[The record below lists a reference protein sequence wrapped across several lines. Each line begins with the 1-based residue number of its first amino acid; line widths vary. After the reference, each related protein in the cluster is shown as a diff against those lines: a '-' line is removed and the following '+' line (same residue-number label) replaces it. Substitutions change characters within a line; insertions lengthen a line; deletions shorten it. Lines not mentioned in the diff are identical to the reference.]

1 VIRRR
6 SGPSPKGR
14 SRRSR
19 RALREPT
26 RCVKRSRGQSP
37 RNLYGRR
44 REATPAGEVRGRLS
58 VHLITSREN
67 EKLKLVRKL
76 QDRSWR
82 DKLGLFVAEGEDLV
96 TAAQAAGIEP
106 VELLV
111 AGENVDQALLAEVAT
126 LAHPPRVIG
135 VFRREDLPVDSLPE
149 VGLALW
155 HVADPGNVGT
165 LVRSADALG
174 PAFVALS
181 EGSAD
186 PTSPKALRA
195 SMGALFRV
203 PVVRFEAAPGRR
215 VALVAH
221 GSQPLDSVDLSEPTT
236 FVLGAERAG
245 LPRDLLAACDE
256 QATIPLARDAE
267 SLNVAAAGA
276 IALYERARRT

>member
-1 VIRRR
+1 
-6 SGPSPKGR
+6 
-14 SRRSR
+14 
-19 RALREPT
+19 
-26 RCVKRSRGQSP
+26 
-37 RNLYGRR
+37 
-44 REATPAGEVRGRLS
+44 
-58 VHLITSREN
+58 
-67 EKLKLVRKL
+67 
-76 QDRSWR
+76 
-82 DKLGLFVAEGEDLV
+82 
-96 TAAQAAGIEP
+96 
-106 VELLV
+106 
-111 AGENVDQALLAEVAT
+111 
-126 LAHPPRVIG
+126 VIG
-135 VFRREDLPVDSLPE
+135 VFRREDLPVDSLPD

-203 PVVRFEAAPGRR
+203 PVVQFEAAPGRR

-221 GSQPLDSVDLSEPTT
+221 GARPLGSVDLSGPTT
-236 FVLGAERAG
+236 FVLGAERDG
-245 LPRDLLAACDE
+245 LPRDVLAACDE